1 MENTDIQPDFKPEA
15 TTPQI
20 KIVKADEVIS
30 VLTQLQEALNAAN
43 TTLVQCRAFIQ
54 LNLDNLNSASPTQEE
69 SSNG

>member
-1 MENTDIQPDFKPEA
+1 MENIDTNPET

-30 VLTQLQEALNAAN
+30 VLTQLQGALDSIN

-54 LNLDNLNSASPTQEE
+54 LNLENLKAEPPTQEE

>member
-1 MENTDIQPDFKPEA
+1 MENTDIQPDFQPEA

-30 VLTQLQEALNAAN
+30 VLTQLQGALDAAN
-43 TTLVQCRAFIQ
+43 TTLVQCRAFIK
-54 LNLDNLNSASPTQEE
+54 LNLENLTSEPTTQEE

>member
-1 MENTDIQPDFKPEA
+1 MENIDTQPET

-54 LNLDNLNSASPTQEE
+54 LNLENLNSEPSTQEE

>member
-1 MENTDIQPDFKPEA
+1 MENTDIQPEV

-20 KIVKADEVIS
+20 KIVKAEEVVS
-30 VLTQLQEALNAAN
+30 VLTQLQLALDAAN

-54 LNLDNLNSASPTQEE
+54 LNLENLKSEPPTQEE

>member
-1 MENTDIQPDFKPEA
+1 MENIDTNPET

-54 LNLDNLNSASPTQEE
+54 LNLENLKAEPPTQEE

>member
-1 MENTDIQPDFKPEA
+1 MENTDTMPET

-54 LNLDNLNSASPTQEE
+54 LNLENLKAEPSTQEE

>member
-1 MENTDIQPDFKPEA
+1 MENIDTNPET

-20 KIVKADEVIS
+20 KIVKAEEVIS

-54 LNLDNLNSASPTQEE
+54 LNLENLKAEPPTQEE